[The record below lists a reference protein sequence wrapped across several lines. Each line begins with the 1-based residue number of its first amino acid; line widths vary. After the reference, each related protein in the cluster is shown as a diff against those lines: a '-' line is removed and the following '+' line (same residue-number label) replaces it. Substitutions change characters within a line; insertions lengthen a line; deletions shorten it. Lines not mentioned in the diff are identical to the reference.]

1 MKIEKMGLN
10 PNKNEVKKER
20 EAKNNFAMSKFGLPK
35 MQNGNLKKDIVSFG
49 SPVVYQEVIKHNQ
62 HQNFLKRLSKFID
75 KFEDETKH
83 RQKECWDKRLSY
95 NEKYNSKINSQL
107 MSAQYLGSGMSGNAY
122 LVKDWLTSVDDGNS
136 NGNSLPWHYEPHPL
150 IFEKTLTL
158 LSGDYTQFVIK
169 ETQKSNSKN
178 LENEFEELKKV
189 VDMPSMQ
196 QGVALMK
203 TRDGG
208 TFLISEFQP
217 GVSKGLKKRNGDK
230 KFNVLTR
237 QNIKDVLSILS
248 QLDKKMLFN
257 PDLNL
262 GNILYEKETP
272 TIIDLEWQTNMNE
285 ADKVFTF
292 APNEKRTNMLGFEN
306 AGLSSYIK
314 DLYQINEHNGMDY
327 KNNKKSCR
335 DFLKMYFMERAKYCD
350 TSNRLEKV
358 RKAVYEN
365 PTEDVLDAEILRLSI
380 LKNHE
385 KQYGYLDTENCQPK
399 DMLEMVRYQAR
410 ANFAAKMLS
419 EFQPQRPYSET
430 SRAEDEYFEEMRKF
444 GKDWHNKTKDWYK
457 GSINWMKRL
466 VAGEEHQN
474 NQSGY
479 SYFHHLF
486 GTGVDGA
493 KHPYK
498 NAVPDKTKLSDI
510 LSSSAKSKWDN
521 VMEKEEKEVIKGRT
535 FKIPALKETIRTL
548 EGKFVSLKYA
558 VDKNDYVAKNDA
570 KEEITDLIPEVLV

>member
-1 MKIEKMGLN
+1 MSSDKNQVGRKKKN
-10 PNKNEVKKER
+10 NKN
-20 EAKNNFAMSKFGLPK
+20 NLTTPNFGLPK
-35 MQNGNLKKDIVSFG
+35 VQIGNLAKDIVSFG

-107 MSAQYLGSGMSGNAY
+107 MNAQYLGSGMSGNAY

-217 GVSKGLKKRNGDK
+217 GVSKGLKKRNVDK

-399 DMLEMVRYQAR
+399 DMLEMVRYQTR

-419 EFQPQRPYSET
+419 EFKPQGYVSEEQ
-430 SRAEDEYFEEMRKF
+430 REYFEEMRKF
-444 GKDWHNKTKDWYK
+444 GSFWHGKTQEWYK
-457 GSINWMKRL
+457 GSINYMKKL
-466 VAGEEHQN
+466 VTGEKRQN
-474 NQSGY
+474 LDFGLFY
-479 SYFHHLF
+479 WPKYF
-486 GTGVDGA
+486 GTGVDSYRN
-493 KHPYK
+493 PRLLT
-498 NAVPDKTKLSDI
+498 VPDKTKLSDV
-510 LSSSAKSKWDN
+510 LSDGAKSKWDK
-521 VMEKEEKEVIKGRT
+521 VMEKNEIIEYRGR
-535 FKIPALKETIRTL
+535 KVLLP
-548 EGKFVSLKYA
+548 SLKNNIIRLEDRFMELQHA
-558 VDKNDYVAKNDA
+558 VDYKNYSRQDSLKS
-570 KEEITDLIPEVLV
+570 EISELIPEVLI

>member
-1 MKIEKMGLN
+1 MSSDKNQVGRKKKN
-10 PNKNEVKKER
+10 NKN
-20 EAKNNFAMSKFGLPK
+20 NLTTPNFGLPK
-35 MQNGNLKKDIVSFG
+35 VQIGNLAKDIVSFG

-217 GVSKGLKKRNGDK
+217 GVSKGLKKRNVDK

-399 DMLEMVRYQAR
+399 DMLEMVRYQTR

-419 EFQPQRPYSET
+419 EFKPQGYVSEEQ
-430 SRAEDEYFEEMRKF
+430 REYFEEMRKF
-444 GKDWHNKTKDWYK
+444 GSFWHGKTQEWYK
-457 GSINWMKRL
+457 GSINYMKKL
-466 VAGEEHQN
+466 VTGEKRQN
-474 NQSGY
+474 LDFGLFY
-479 SYFHHLF
+479 WPKYF
-486 GTGVDGA
+486 GTGVDSYRN
-493 KHPYK
+493 PRLLT
-498 NAVPDKTKLSDI
+498 VPDKTKLSDV
-510 LSSSAKSKWDN
+510 LSDGAKSKWDK
-521 VMEKEEKEVIKGRT
+521 VMEKNEIIEYRGR
-535 FKIPALKETIRTL
+535 KVLLP
-548 EGKFVSLKYA
+548 SLKNNIIRLEDRFMELQHA
-558 VDKNDYVAKNDA
+558 VDYKNYSRQDSLKS
-570 KEEITDLIPEVLV
+570 EISELIPEVLI

>member
-358 RKAVYEN
+358 RKTVYEN

-385 KQYGYLDTENCQPK
+385 KQYGYLDTENCQPQ

-419 EFQPQRPYSET
+419 EFKPQGYVSEEQ
-430 SRAEDEYFEEMRKF
+430 REYFEEMRKF
-444 GKDWHNKTKDWYK
+444 GSFWHGKTQEWYK
-457 GSINWMKRL
+457 GSINYMKKL
-466 VAGEEHQN
+466 ATGEKRQN
-474 NQSGY
+474 LDFGLFY
-479 SYFHHLF
+479 WPKYF
-486 GTGVDGA
+486 GTGVDSYRN
-493 KHPYK
+493 PRLLT
-498 NAVPDKTKLSDI
+498 VPDKTKLYDVLSDD
-510 LSSSAKSKWDN
+510 LSRQYARNFKKLRSKITDLEAN
-521 VMEKEEKEVIKGRT
+521 FMD
-535 FKIPALKETIRTL
+535 LKN
-548 EGKFVSLKYA
+548 A
-558 VDKNDYVAKNDA
+558 VDKNDYVAKSDA
-570 KEEITDLIPEVLV
+570 KEDINETIPEVLI

>member
-285 ADKVFTF
+285 AGKVFTF

-358 RKAVYEN
+358 RKTVYEN

-399 DMLEMVRYQAR
+399 DMLEMVRYQTR

-419 EFQPQRPYSET
+419 EFKPQGYVSEEQ
-430 SRAEDEYFEEMRKF
+430 REYFEEMRKF
-444 GKDWHNKTKDWYK
+444 GSFWHGKTQEWYK
-457 GSINWMKRL
+457 GSINYMKKL
-466 VAGEEHQN
+466 VTGEKRQN
-474 NQSGY
+474 LDFGLFY
-479 SYFHHLF
+479 WPKYF
-486 GTGVDGA
+486 GTGVDSYRN
-493 KHPYK
+493 PRLST
-498 NAVPDKTKLSDI
+498 VPDKTKLSDV
-510 LSSSAKSKWDN
+510 LSDDLSRQYARNFKKLRSKITDLEAN
-521 VMEKEEKEVIKGRT
+521 FMD
-535 FKIPALKETIRTL
+535 LKN
-548 EGKFVSLKYA
+548 A
-558 VDKNDYVAKNDA
+558 VDKNDYVAKSDA
-570 KEEITDLIPEVLV
+570 KEDINETIPEVLI